1 MSISERNS
9 KVFSDEAKRGYF
21 DAENVFISHLGDDLM
36 ESSVKIAQLWKE
48 EFVIS
53 EDQKTNDLVFIQFD
67 KEGQEYLLS
76 CVLLSRIV

>member
-1 MSISERNS
+1 
-9 KVFSDEAKRGYF
+9 
-21 DAENVFISHLGDDLM
+21 M

-76 CVLLSRIV
+76 CVLSLKDSLYSILWEIANILFN